1 MKLKLTAA
9 AVMALGSGLALA
21 QTAPA
26 PENSVSVYGNL
37 DIGVSY
43 SSTSANGY
51 ANAATLGQSTADK
64 GAVTKLQDG
73 GIGGSNW
80 GIKGSR
86 NLPAGL
92 TAGFQLQGNLN
103 LGNGAL
109 NGISGAYPGPTSAL
123 FNQIAKINLGGKWGE
138 VGVGRQI
145 SPLYYAMAYT
155 DGREGR
161 YMGSMLSA
169 IVGANSSAGWNGTTT
184 NAPLGAIYDDNSIV
198 YTTPKMGGLVGTV
211 QYTVGGVN
219 GNAQAANRSAA
230 TLQYANSGL
239 KLSAAYY
246 LANDAYTATAATANT
261 PAPTGALNN
270 RVWHLGAKYDLQD
283 WTFSASLNNLQ
294 NPSGVNSGCTN
305 VGAACPANT
314 ASGNANYNISHVGLG
329 YKISP
334 MYRITTG
341 YYKLQDMNVSDNNA
355 TLVSA
360 GLDIYLDRQT
370 MLYVQAGQVANNGN
384 TNMGIV
390 YGAPVAAGVTTVAY
404 MTGVR
409 YSF

>member
-43 SSTSANGY
+43 SSTSATGY
-51 ANAATLGQSTADK
+51 ANAVGQTTADK

-103 LGNGAL
+103 LGTGAL

-230 TLQYANSGL
+230 TLQYASGGL

-246 LANDAYTATAATANT
+246 QANDAYTAATSANGT
-261 PAPTGALNN
+261 VNN
-270 RVWHLGAKYDLQD
+270 RAWHLGAKYDLQD
-283 WTFSASLNNLQ
+283 WTLSGSLSNLQ
-294 NPSGVNSGCTN
+294 NPSGVNSGCAT
-305 VGAACPANT
+305 VSATCPANT
-314 ASGNANYNISHVGLG
+314 ASGTANYNISHVGLG

-360 GLDIYLDRQT
+360 GLDIYLDKQT

>member
-1 MKLKLTAA
+1 MKLKATAA
-9 AVMALGSGLALA
+9 AVLALSSGMGWA

-26 PENSVSVYGNL
+26 TEASQPTVTVYGNL
-37 DIGVSY
+37 DIGVSS
-43 SSTSANGY
+43 SSTSATGY
-51 ANAATLGQSTADK
+51 APNGTATADK

-86 NLPAGL
+86 SLPNGM
-92 TAGFQLQGNLN
+92 TAGFQLQGNIN
-103 LGNGAL
+103 VGNGAL
-109 NGISGAYPGPTSAL
+109 NATSGAYPGPTSAL

-138 VGVGRQI
+138 IGVGRQI

-161 YMGSMLSA
+161 FTGSILSA

-184 NAPLGAIYDDNSIV
+184 NAPLGAIYDDNTVV
-198 YTTPKMGGLVGTV
+198 YTTPKMNGVTGNL
-211 QYTVGGVN
+211 QYTAGGVN
-219 GNAQAANRSAA
+219 GNAQAGNRGAA
-230 TLQYANSGL
+230 TLQYANSSGL

-246 LANDAYTATAATANT
+246 VANDAYTAATSANGT
-261 PAPTGALNN
+261 LNN
-270 RVWHLGAKYDLQD
+270 RVWHVGAKYDLQD
-283 WTFSASLNNLQ
+283 WTLSASLNNMQ
-294 NPSGVNSGCTN
+294 NPSGVNSGGTSPATT
-305 VGAACPANT
+305 AA
-314 ASGNANYNISHVGLG
+314 GNANYNISHLGLG

-334 MYRITTG
+334 MYRITSG

-355 TLVSA
+355 TLVAA

-384 TNMGIV
+384 TNMGII

-404 MTGVR
+404 MAGVR